1 MKKVLILLMISL
13 IFSGCS
19 KKVAKNDLSKP
30 LVYRDGLYY
39 ADSISTIPYTGRNK
53 SKMMDQVIE
62 YDVVNGKRE
71 GDFIIYYPN
80 KRIQIIG
87 KLSNNK
93 NVGQWK
99 YYYSDGALETVGEFL
114 DDKPAGKWT
123 WYYPNGK
130 IAEEGI
136 LLDGKREGV
145 WKSYD
150 SLGAAKILRTYKMDE
165 LIDSTSVE

>member
-1 MKKVLILLMISL
+1 MKKVLALLITSL
-13 IFSGCS
+13 IIFGCE
-19 KKVAKNDLSKP
+19 KKEAKNELSKP
-30 LVYRDGLYY
+30 LVFRDSLYY
-39 ADSISTIPYTGRNK
+39 ADSTSTVPYTGRNK
-53 SKMMDQVIE
+53 SKILDQIIE
-62 YDVVNGKRE
+62 YDVVNGIRE
-71 GDFIIYYPN
+71 GDFIVYYPN
-80 KRIQIIG
+80 MNIQILG

-93 NVGQWK
+93 NIGEWK
-99 YYYSDGALETVGEFL
+99 YYYSNGALETVGKFL
-114 DDKPAGKWT
+114 DDKPAGKWI

-136 LLDGKREGV
+136 LLEGKREGV